1 MSPATSVIVL
11 PGLPEMIEN
20 KSDMVVGVYQGEPT
34 SSHDPRFETTQV
46 KVLLV
51 HIMPVR
57 EHSFVCCKSCM
68 VQSGTRNGSI

>member
-1 MSPATSVIVL
+1 MSPATSLIVL

-20 KSDMVVGVYQGEPT
+20 KSDMVVGVYQEGEPT
-34 SSHDPRFETTQV
+34 SSHDPKFEST